1 MRDGRV
7 RYLVAEARCY
17 WCGTLAGT
25 LEGGWPLQL
34 GALMFRPCG
43 EHLAVVPA
51 RLNSRAFRC
60 GQCGGPLFVD
70 QFDIMML
77 RPKNLE
83 ESEDRPR
90 RGRPRKRPS

>member
-1 MRDGRV
+1 MRDGRAH
-7 RYLVAEARCY
+7 YLVAEARYY

-43 EHLAVVPA
+43 EHLAVVRA

-60 GQCGGPLFVD
+60 GQCGGG
-70 QFDIMML
+70 QCAI
-77 RPKNLE
+77 LE
-83 ESEDRPR
+83 SVEDWR
-90 RGRPRKRPS
+90 RHGRQGRAQPEQQQEHGC